1 MGWSMENIEGLIG
14 NTPMIKIKYK
24 YNGVENYI
32 YTKLEYY
39 NLTGS
44 IKDRIVFY
52 ILDKAIKEGRLKD
65 NMILVEATSG
75 NTGISLSAIGAY
87 LKHKVYIFMPDWVSK
102 ERLDLMKLYGANVI
116 LISKEEGGFRKC
128 VEMAKEFSIKNNGF
142 LLNQFSNNY
151 NVDTHYETTASEII
165 DKIKVDTFI
174 SGIGTGGTLMGIG
187 KRLKEEYGTD
197 IYAIEPDTMSIIK
210 TGNITGHKI
219 EGIGDD
225 FIPSI
230 VDLDLIKDVILVN
243 DLDAINMSKKLAKE
257 LGIGVGISSGANMIG
272 SILLKEMG
280 YRNVITVFPDDNKK
294 YLSTDL
300 TKDIK
305 LKDDNVSSKVEL
317 LDYEI
322 IK

>member
-1 MGWSMENIEGLIG
+1 MKNIKGLIG
-14 NTPMIKIKYK
+14 NTPMIKIKYRYK
-24 YNGVENYI
+24 GIENYI
-32 YTKLEYY
+32 YAKLEYY

-44 IKDRIVFY
+44 IKDRIVYY
-52 ILDKAIKEGRLKD
+52 ILDRAIKEGSLKD
-65 NMILVEATSG
+65 NMVLVEATSG
-75 NTGISLSAIGAY
+75 NTGIALSAIGAY

-116 LISKEEGGFRKC
+116 LVSKEEGEFKKC
-128 VEMAKEFSIKNNGF
+128 IEMAKEFCERNNGF
-142 LLNQFSNNY
+142 LLNQFDNTY
-151 NVDTHYETTASEII
+151 NVDAHYETTAKEII
-165 DKIKVDTFI
+165 DKKQIEAFI

-187 KRLKEEYGTD
+187 KRLKEEYNTD

-243 DLDAINMSKKLAKE
+243 DLDAINMSKKLSKE

-300 TKDIK
+300 TKDIE
-305 LKDDNVSSKVEL
+305 LKENNISSKVEL
-317 LDYEI
+317 LDCEV

>member
-1 MGWSMENIEGLIG
+1 MKNIKKLIG
-14 NTPMIKIKYK
+14 NTPLIKINYKYK
-24 YNGVENYI
+24 GIENYI

-44 IKDRIVFY
+44 IKDRIVYY
-52 ILDKAIKEGRLKD
+52 ILDKAIKEGSLKD
-65 NMILVEATSG
+65 NMVLVEATSG

-116 LISKEEGGFRKC
+116 LVSKEEGGFKKC
-128 VEMAKEFSIKNNGF
+128 IEMAKEFCERNNGF
-142 LLNQFSNNY
+142 LLNQFDNTY
-151 NVDTHYETTASEII
+151 NVDAHYETTAKEII
-165 DKIKVDTFI
+165 DKKQIEAFI

-243 DLDAINMSKKLAKE
+243 DLDAINMSKKLSKE

-300 TKDIK
+300 TKDIE
-305 LKDDNVSSKVEL
+305 LKENNISSKVEL
-317 LDYEI
+317 LDCEV